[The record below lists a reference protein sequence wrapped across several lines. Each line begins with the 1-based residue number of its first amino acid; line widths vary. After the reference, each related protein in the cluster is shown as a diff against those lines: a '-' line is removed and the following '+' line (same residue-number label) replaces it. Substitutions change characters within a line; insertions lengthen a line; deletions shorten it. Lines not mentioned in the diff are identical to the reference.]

1 MPQTVSEKIFKA
13 FFANLVQLQGVN
25 PETTEGLESLHRA
38 NKLGG
43 KHHLARLIQD
53 MENRHAQNQDADR

>member
-13 FFANLVQLQGVN
+13 FFANLVQLQGVS
-25 PETTEGLESLHRA
+25 PETIEGLEFLHSA
-38 NKLGG
+38 NKLGSNP
-43 KHHLARLIQD
+43 HLARLIQD